1 MYAHTHAHI
10 CTHTIYTYS
19 HNICSIIYIHTSA
32 FNQDLSMWDVSAVTD
47 MGGMFSDAS
56 AFNQGLSTWDVSA
69 VTGMGDMFSD

>member
-1 MYAHTHAHI
+1 M
-10 CTHTIYTYS
+10 
-19 HNICSIIYIHTSA
+19 A
-32 FNQDLSMWDVSAVTD
+32 FNQDLSKWYVSAVTD